1 MHGMSNQICIPEIP
15 LICLTYVCENK
26 AVYNIL
32 AVLCVTCY
40 GIFVRNAQKKKNAN
54 DLLPEKETKPFQ
66 DSANTPHS

>member
-1 MHGMSNQICIPEIP
+1 M
-15 LICLTYVCENK
+15 CENK
-26 AVYNIL
+26 AIYNIL

-66 DSANTPHS
+66 DSTNTPHS